1 MTNTRQSVMP
11 TLRASWL
18 WFPLFITWSLCTP
31 SSPILAT
38 DLHSSLDGFFS
49 SYCNDCHGGG
59 SEEGGLSLENL
70 SEDLNDI
77 ATFYKW
83 ERIFDRVVGGE
94 MPPESEK
101 RINTQDM
108 ELFETVLRKSLS
120 DAHQS
125 RKGTVLRRLNRREYQ
140 NTLNDLFGTSLDLE
154 SMLPEDSRFH
164 EFDNVGEALSLSM
177 THMQRYMEAAGMVF
191 DAAVATTVAAPKPDI
206 INCFFRESEVDRE
219 LGKTV
224 KRLEDGAL
232 VRYSPNGLSRGH
244 LREGRTRQ
252 PGKYR
257 IRVTGYA
264 YQSKESVVV
273 DLSGISYRPGSAQ
286 PLLGFCSFPPNTA
299 TTFEVITWIDENYML
314 KINPYGLVD
323 PNHYKRLNVNEI
335 HSPGFALLSA
345 TMEGPL
351 VEKFPSQGHRLVLD
365 GISRVEIE
373 PKNPSDKTKSW
384 YKPKFEIQSENEV
397 EDVKQSL
404 NRVATRAF
412 RHPVTSEEVQPFLEL
427 FIAER
432 EKGESFEMSLRTA
445 VIAIFSSPSFL
456 YLEEPDG
463 DTSDNLTDHALANR
477 LSYFLNRTAP
487 DQLLSEMAS
496 TGELTQPRG
505 RLREQADR
513 LMADENFSRFLR
525 DFCDA
530 WLNLREMDF
539 TTPDA
544 KLFPEYDS
552 FLHDSIRK
560 ETESFLE
567 ELIVSNLPVSN
578 LVKSDFAMLNNRLAD
593 HYALPPVDGVKL
605 QKVVLSDDSVRGGLL
620 SQASILKV
628 TANGTNTSPVFRGL
642 WVMER
647 ILGETTPPPPPG
659 IPGVEP
665 DIRGASTLR
674 ELLSQH
680 RNASECQSCHQK
692 IDPLGF
698 ALEQFNPIGGFR
710 HRYRTIGEGDKVDIH
725 ISGRAVRYRLGR
737 DVDATGILES
747 GEAFQD
753 FRGLRDIL
761 AEDQNRLARSL
772 TIKLLT
778 FATGR
783 EMGFSDRAEIDRIV
797 QESAEKNYGV
807 RDLIHLVIDSSIFKK
822 K

>member
-1 MTNTRQSVMP
+1 MSNTRQRVMP

-31 SSPILAT
+31 SSIIHAT
-38 DLHSSLDGFFS
+38 DLHLTLDGFFS

-59 SEEGGLSLENL
+59 SAEGGLSLENL

-77 ATFYKW
+77 ATFSKW
-83 ERIFDRVVGGE
+83 ERIFDRVVVGE
-94 MPPESEK
+94 MPPRSEK
-101 RINTQDM
+101 TVNTQDR
-108 ELFETVLRKSLS
+108 ERFETILRKSLS

-140 NTLNDLFGTSLDLE
+140 NTLNDIFGTSLDLE

-191 DAAVATTVAAPKPDI
+191 DAAVATTVSAPKADI
-206 INCFFRESEVDRE
+206 IECFFRESEVDRE

-286 PLLGFCSFPPNTA
+286 PLFGFCSFPPDKP

-351 VEKFPSQGHRLVLD
+351 VEKFPSHGHRLVFD

-373 PKNPSDKTKSW
+373 PKNPNDKTKSW
-384 YKPKFEIQSENEV
+384 YKPKFEIQSENEI

-412 RHPVTSEEVQPFLEL
+412 RHPVTREEVQPFLEL

-432 EKGESFEMSLRTA
+432 DKGESFEMSLRTA

-456 YLEEPDG
+456 YLEEPHE
-463 DTSDNLTDHALANR
+463 DTSDDLTDHALANR

-487 DQLLSEMAS
+487 DQLLGEMAS
-496 TGELTQPRG
+496 TGELTQLRG

-513 LMADENFSRFLR
+513 LMDHENFSRFLR

-605 QKVVLSDDSVRGGLL
+605 QKVLLSDDSVRGGLL

-628 TANGTNTSPVFRGL
+628 TANGTNTSPVFRGI

-674 ELLSQH
+674 ELLSKH
-680 RNASECQSCHQK
+680 RNATECQSCHQK

>member
-273 DLSGISYRPGSAQ
+273 DLSGISYRPASAQ

-351 VEKFPSQGHRLVLD
+351 VDKFPSQGHRLVLD

-567 ELIVSNLPVSN
+567 ELIASNLPVSN